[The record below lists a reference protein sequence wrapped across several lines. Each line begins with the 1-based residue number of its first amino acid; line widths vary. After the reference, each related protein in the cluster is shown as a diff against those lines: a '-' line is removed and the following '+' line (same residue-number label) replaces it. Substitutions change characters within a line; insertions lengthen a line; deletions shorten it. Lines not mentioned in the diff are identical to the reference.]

1 MNSQLTSAVRV
12 AAGRIAPLVLLLSL
26 AMTADGRQPRWVT
39 AWGTSQQML
48 ADVGLAN
55 TTVRM
60 IARVTIPGDAVRLR
74 LDNTYGMVPVT
85 IGRAHVGWRKT
96 GAAIWPG
103 SNRPVL
109 FSGTPSVA
117 IPAGGSVESDP
128 VELKVQPRQDLAVS
142 LFVPGSDIHASQHAP
157 SVVTSYLA
165 PSGSGDVLAN
175 DEDTLFS
182 ATTRAGLWL
191 KAIDVRSTTASG
203 AIVAF
208 GDSITE
214 GSCSTMD
221 GYDRWTDWLGVRL
234 DMAGWK
240 MAVVNEGI
248 GGNTVVGSTIPP
260 IGMPGVARLDRDVL
274 SHNGVTH
281 VVLFMGTNDVRRG
294 TTASQVIA
302 GLQDI
307 VKRARAREIKVIG
320 ATMIPRASHPRAPW
334 TSDMTKTRHDINAW
348 MRIQG
353 AVDGVIEF
361 DKVMMDP
368 TNPDVLFMPF
378 DCDAVHPGPR
388 GYYEMGKSI
397 SLDLFHRP

>member
-48 ADVGLAN
+48 ADVGLTN

-157 SVVTSYLA
+157 SRRH
-165 PSGSGDVLAN
+165 VL
-175 DEDTLFS
+175 L
-182 ATTRAGLWL
+182 
-191 KAIDVRSTTASG
+191 
-203 AIVAF
+203 
-208 GDSITE
+208 
-214 GSCSTMD
+214 
-221 GYDRWTDWLGVRL
+221 
-234 DMAGWK
+234 
-240 MAVVNEGI
+240 
-248 GGNTVVGSTIPP
+248 
-260 IGMPGVARLDRDVL
+260 
-274 SHNGVTH
+274 
-281 VVLFMGTNDVRRG
+281 
-294 TTASQVIA
+294 
-302 GLQDI
+302 
-307 VKRARAREIKVIG
+307 
-320 ATMIPRASHPRAPW
+320 
-334 TSDMTKTRHDINAW
+334 
-348 MRIQG
+348 G
-353 AVDGVIEF
+353 AVGF
-361 DKVMMDP
+361 GRC
-368 TNPDVLFMPF
+368 L
-378 DCDAVHPGPR
+378 G
-388 GYYEMGKSI
+388 
-397 SLDLFHRP
+397 